1 VENRHFA
8 FGGAVQHLLRSAVQ
22 SGTVEAESDYLEQ
35 QAPGILDIDA
45 DAVPARFLYA
55 QRLAFDAWYATLAR
69 DELLRRISRIQE
81 IAASYGFDLLQN
93 PGTRV
98 NVMVLQGNTKD
109 AIELALSDVFTRPVL
124 MDQEWR
130 ARFSQAQYT
139 DFVADPRVQ
148 AAMQR
153 WEAEEALIRDQ
164 VRGYLL
170 DLSSAS

>member
-1 VENRHFA
+1 M
-8 FGGAVQHLLRSAVQ
+8 
-22 SGTVEAESDYLEQ
+22 
-35 QAPGILDIDA
+35 PGILDVDS
-45 DAVPARFLYA
+45 DAVPTRFLFA
-55 QRLAFDAWYATLAR
+55 QRLALDAWYVSLER

-98 NVMVLQGNTKD
+98 DVMVLQGNTAD

-124 MDQEWR
+124 IDQEWR

-139 DFVADPRVQ
+139 DFVADPRVR
-148 AAMQR
+148 AAMQK
-153 WEAEEALIRDQ
+153 WEAEEAVIRDQ
-164 VRGYLL
+164 VKGYLL